1 MSTFYTN
8 VQVYGSKI
16 LYRGIDNGRK
26 VRLKIDYYPTLY
38 VPSQKPTEFT
48 TIHGEYVAEVKPGT
62 IRECR
67 DFVKQYDGVQGFKI
81 HGNQKYEYAFIADT
95 YPDVMEWDIDHINV
109 CNIDIEVGS
118 ENGFPEPATSS
129 EPITAI
135 TMKMIAE
142 EKKSGTWEIL
152 RTSPLRNLEIIL
164 AKYLAAF
171 TLVFIAVL
179 PTLVYYFSIVQLG
192 DPVGNID
199 HAGFFGSWIGL
210 LFIGAV
216 FSAIGIFASALTSHQ
231 IIAFI
236 WGVFMIFLLY
246 FGLTALVQLQVMSS
260 FALLLEELS
269 LSYHY
274 ESMSRGV
281 IEAQNVAYFLSII
294 ILMLGLTVI
303 LIRRK

>member
-1 MSTFYTN
+1 MRALYWKEINAFFGNLSGFLILAVFLISIGLMVWVFPDSSVLAYGFADLEPLFVYTPYVFTFL
-8 VQVYGSKI
+8 I
-16 LYRGIDNGRK
+16 
-26 VRLKIDYYPTLY
+26 P
-38 VPSQKPTEFT
+38 
-48 TIHGEYVAEVKPGT
+48 
-62 IRECR
+62 
-67 DFVKQYDGVQGFKI
+67 
-81 HGNQKYEYAFIADT
+81 
-95 YPDVMEWDIDHINV
+95 
-109 CNIDIEVGS
+109 
-118 ENGFPEPATSS
+118 
-129 EPITAI
+129 AI

-142 EKKSGTWEIL
+142 ERKSGTWEIL
-152 RTSPLRNLEIIL
+152 RTSPLGDLAIIL
-164 AKYLAAF
+164 AKFLAAF

-179 PTLVYYFSIVQLG
+179 PTLVYYYSIVQLG
-192 DPVGNID
+192 EPVGNID

-210 LFIGAV
+210 LLIGAV
-216 FSAIGIFASALTSHQ
+216 FSSIGIFASALTSHQ

-281 IEAQNVAYFLSII
+281 IEAQNVAYFLSIM